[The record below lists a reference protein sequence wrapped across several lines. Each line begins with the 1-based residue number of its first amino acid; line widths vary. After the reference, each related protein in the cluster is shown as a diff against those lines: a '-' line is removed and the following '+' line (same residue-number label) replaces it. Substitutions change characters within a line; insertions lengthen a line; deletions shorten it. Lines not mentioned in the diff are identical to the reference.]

1 MKKII
6 EAVKNGE
13 KNALQIFID
22 LKRSEKEI
30 KDALSQIKDLAILE
44 AEKYGEKVFNDFGV
58 EISMKSGGGKWDY
71 KHLDWW
77 DGFVQKQKDAQLANK
92 TTHDLFDKE
101 TSEVIE
107 PAIYNANSD
116 TISIKL

>member
-1 MKKII
+1 MQEILQ
-6 EAVKNGE
+6 AVKDGN
-13 KNALQIFID
+13 KNALSVFVD

-58 EISMKSGGGKWDY
+58 EISMKSGGGRWDY

-77 DGFVQKQKDAQLANK
+77 DGFVQKQKDAQDANK
-92 TTHDLFDKE
+92 SQHQIVTDDG
-101 TSEVIE
+101 EVIE
-107 PAIYNANSD
+107 PAIYNANAD